1 MLQQQPTYVA
11 YCLKCKEKRQMNQ
24 VEILEMKNGMKRA
37 KGECSVCMSKLS
49 KILPK
54 EKK

>member
-1 MLQQQPTYVA
+1 MLTNNPTYIA
-11 YCLKCKEKRQMNQ
+11 YCLKCKEKRQMNN

-37 KGECSVCMSKLS
+37 KGECPHCLSKIS

-54 EKK
+54 K